1 MTRVLV
7 TGATGFIGRHVVPLL
22 ADQGFE
28 VHAVGRHPTAEH
40 QHTVVFHQVDLLDDQ
55 QRSAVLREVRP
66 HRLLH
71 LAWISTPGEYWTS
84 RLNLTWLR
92 ASLGL
97 VDTFERCGGE
107 RFVGVGTCAEYD
119 WSRGYLCES
128 QTPLLPGSL
137 YGTCKQVLGTAVQSL
152 GATGRLSTAWA
163 RVFFL
168 FGPGEHPE
176 RLVPSVI
183 RNLLRRRPA
192 PCSEGSQLRDYLYV
206 KDVAHALALLVA
218 SDAAGAF
225 NVASGSPIA
234 VRDLVTTIAAK
245 LDGADLVRFGEVPL
259 RADDPPVILADINQI
274 SDTLDWSPRFALDD
288 AIEETIDWWRQA
300 GHDEADA

>member
-1 MTRVLV
+1 VTRVLV

-28 VHAVGRHPTAEH
+28 VHAVGLHSTSWQ
-40 QHTVVFHQVDLLDDQ
+40 QHMVVSHQVELLDDE
-55 QRSAVLREVRP
+55 QRSTVLREVRP

-97 VDTFERCGGE
+97 VDTFLQCGGE

-119 WSRGYLCES
+119 WRRGYLSES
-128 QTPLLPGSL
+128 LTPLVPGNL
-137 YGTCKQVLGTAVQSL
+137 YGTCKQVLGSAVQSL

-168 FGPGEHPE
+168 FGPAEHPE

-206 KDVAHALALLVA
+206 KDAAHALALLVA
-218 SDAAGAF
+218 GDAAGAF
-225 NVASGSPIA
+225 NVASGRPIS
-234 VRDLVTTIAAK
+234 VRDLVTTIAGK

-259 RADDPPVILADINQI
+259 GVDDPPVILGDVNHIGE
-274 SDTLDWSPRFALDD
+274 TLDWAPSFVLDD
-288 AIEETIDWWRQA
+288 AIEETIDWWRQKER
-300 GHDEADA
+300 DEAHA

>member
-7 TGATGFIGRHVVPLL
+7 TGANGFIGRHVVPLL
-22 ADQGFE
+22 ADEGFE
-28 VHAVGRHPTAEH
+28 VHAVGLHSASCQQPK
-40 QHTVVFHQVDLLDDQ
+40 VVPHQVDLLDDER
-55 QRSAVLREVRP
+55 RSTVLREVRP

-97 VDTFERCGGE
+97 VDTFLQCGGE

-119 WSRGYLCES
+119 WSRGYLSES

-168 FGPGEHPE
+168 FGPAEHPE

-206 KDVAHALALLVA
+206 KDAAHALALLVA
-218 SDAAGAF
+218 GDAAGAF
-225 NVASGSPIA
+225 NVASGRPIS
-234 VRDLVTTIAAK
+234 VRELVTTIASK
-245 LDGADLVRFGEVPL
+245 LDGADLVRFGELPL
-259 RADDPPVILADINQI
+259 RADEPPVILADVNHIGG
-274 SDTLDWSPRFALDD
+274 TLDWEPRFVLDD
-288 AIEETIDWWRQA
+288 AIEETIEWWRREES
-300 GHDEADA
+300 DEAHD